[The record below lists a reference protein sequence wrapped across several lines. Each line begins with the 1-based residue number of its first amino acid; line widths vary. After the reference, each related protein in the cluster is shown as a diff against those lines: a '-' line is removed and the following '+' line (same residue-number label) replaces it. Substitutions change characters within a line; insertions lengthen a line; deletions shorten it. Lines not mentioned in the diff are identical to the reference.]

1 MSVDGDITGGGDKKG
16 GLALASSL
24 LKINDDDDYTQ
35 YENID
40 ETDLSSSSSFYTSS
54 SKNGQSSNNNSGDE
68 CEKIDNNNNNSNY
81 NSVDISNN
89 HDPFWIKKS
98 ATPVNNEEEFKD
110 HDDNISY
117 IINDNLITTI
127 MVHESEQ
134 ITSYDNG
141 NDSLKT
147 IKPSKNER
155 ILCDLNI
162 PLPGNNEY
170 IIFECKISKLNSAA
184 SKKLSRNN
192 FLILTKH
199 FLLSFKNGEKAAKLL
214 FDEITKDN
222 KSTPSSTT
230 ITNNNKLSE
239 NILFSLLTVFAI
251 TETLVPEPA
260 IRIDY
265 IISEKKTSYVTIVSL
280 TLQNHKQLLNVIRST
295 ISSIN
300 TIGPHLTKRQNNW
313 LVQKLNSL
321 QDLKNNKNQITFKV
335 LLQGI
340 TDENHT
346 NKVSAKKDVP
356 VFIALGKNNVY
367 LIPISLFDGS
377 STSSSHPSNEDS
389 TTKIE
394 FKFNRKIS
402 NQTLQYPLLLEEN
415 KPKEIDIKR
424 YQYPLLCLT
433 KIFADDRD
441 DKFQLSFKNG
451 TGLLT
456 RTLTIS
462 SLAYK
467 TIIQELKKAI
477 DSIIFWWP
485 NPTYQLIITEKIT
498 SSSNTFQ
505 EKSNNVKLSKD
516 DFERML
522 EAQCHAFKAN
532 RSRIAFRL
540 EHITDVD
547 SNDDSSDNLPF
558 RFTLLPPSNP
568 NSDLDSN
575 NLDFYFNSNNFKN
588 PLETTTTTD
597 PFFYSSAELMAIF
610 NSLKFHPLIYE
621 ISFKNIKFFELQI
634 QPNPLGHKLS
644 NMLGVVIYELLISI
658 PNLKKLDLSS
668 CEITSETVSSI
679 ANAIMVPVQQQQ
691 QQSSLQHLI
700 LSNNILT
707 KRGVESLANAI
718 KNHCIGFKEL
728 DLSNCK
734 LDSDGINKII
744 KALIKNQPEKL
755 EIFNLSN
762 NPNIQTSYLSDLLK
776 KTIFLKTLN
785 LRNSQAIFQLKTFG
799 DPIISTKTLGEY
811 SLTTLD
817 IGGIPLNKD
826 KYLEPLYLYIQ
837 SSAFDNLRSFSI
849 DHCKLDGEKLALIIS
864 YISTSPAIKHI
875 KVWAG
880 GNYLSRS
887 KTGCKELCNT
897 IRSNWTPPWLSLEDS
912 IWGTDPNKIGEILNA
927 FSKNK
932 VIKHLDLSYP
942 NFINDN
948 ENDSNDGDKNNK
960 SGNKHNNKTLSLTLS
975 STQKSSLCAKI
986 SCEFIG
992 KMLKDNTSIT
1002 SLNISGYS
1010 ERKWGP
1016 ALGSVLL
1023 FLENNYTL
1031 EILNI
1036 KGNAIS
1042 DPGAKT
1048 LSEALKNNDKLEV
1061 LNIDQNEVGID
1072 GYMSL
1077 HSLLTTNQNTSIKH
1091 FVYPIQDLKT
1101 HNESLDAKLLVHS
1114 PRELRFGASA
1124 IRLGQKISSEKQ
1136 KVDFRQLIDE
1146 IILAIKERCGN
1157 ADEENSTTIKSSS
1170 NTLNSSS

>member
-1 MSVDGDITGGGDKKG
+1 MSVDGDITGGG

-117 IINDNLITTI
+117 IINDNL
-127 MVHESEQ
+127 
-134 ITSYDNG
+134 N
-141 NDSLKT
+141 SLKT

-260 IRIDY
+260 MRIDY

-547 SNDDSSDNLPF
+547 SNDD
-558 RFTLLPPSNP
+558 
-568 NSDLDSN
+568 
-575 NLDFYFNSNNFKN
+575 K
-588 PLETTTTTD
+588 
-597 PFFYSSAELMAIF
+597 
-610 NSLKFHPLIYE
+610 
-621 ISFKNIKFFELQI
+621 
-634 QPNPLGHKLS
+634 
-644 NMLGVVIYELLISI
+644 
-658 PNLKKLDLSS
+658 
-668 CEITSETVSSI
+668 
-679 ANAIMVPVQQQQ
+679 
-691 QQSSLQHLI
+691 
-700 LSNNILT
+700 
-707 KRGVESLANAI
+707 
-718 KNHCIGFKEL
+718 L

-992 KMLKDNTSIT
+992 KML
-1002 SLNISGYS
+1002 
-1010 ERKWGP
+1010 
-1016 ALGSVLL
+1016 
-1023 FLENNYTL
+1023 
-1031 EILNI
+1031 
-1036 KGNAIS
+1036 
-1042 DPGAKT
+1042 
-1048 LSEALKNNDKLEV
+1048 
-1061 LNIDQNEVGID
+1061 
-1072 GYMSL
+1072 
-1077 HSLLTTNQNTSIKH
+1077 
-1091 FVYPIQDLKT
+1091 
-1101 HNESLDAKLLVHS
+1101 
-1114 PRELRFGASA
+1114 
-1124 IRLGQKISSEKQ
+1124 GQKISSEKQ

>member
-1 MSVDGDITGGGDKKG
+1 MSVDGDITGGG

-141 NDSLKT
+141 NGD
-147 IKPSKNER
+147 
-155 ILCDLNI
+155 
-162 PLPGNNEY
+162 
-170 IIFECKISKLNSAA
+170 
-184 SKKLSRNN
+184 
-192 FLILTKH
+192 
-199 FLLSFKNGEKAAKLL
+199 EKAAKLL

-260 IRIDY
+260 MRIDY

-588 PLETTTTTD
+588 PLETTTTT
-597 PFFYSSAELMAIF
+597 
-610 NSLKFHPLIYE
+610 
-621 ISFKNIKFFELQI
+621 
-634 QPNPLGHKLS
+634 
-644 NMLGVVIYELLISI
+644 
-658 PNLKKLDLSS
+658 
-668 CEITSETVSSI
+668 
-679 ANAIMVPVQQQQ
+679 
-691 QQSSLQHLI
+691 
-700 LSNNILT
+700 
-707 KRGVESLANAI
+707 
-718 KNHCIGFKEL
+718 
-728 DLSNCK
+728 
-734 LDSDGINKII
+734 
-744 KALIKNQPEKL
+744 
-755 EIFNLSN
+755 
-762 NPNIQTSYLSDLLK
+762 
-776 KTIFLKTLN
+776 
-785 LRNSQAIFQLKTFG
+785 
-799 DPIISTKTLGEY
+799 
-811 SLTTLD
+811 
-817 IGGIPLNKD
+817 
-826 KYLEPLYLYIQ
+826 
-837 SSAFDNLRSFSI
+837 
-849 DHCKLDGEKLALIIS
+849 
-864 YISTSPAIKHI
+864 
-875 KVWAG
+875 
-880 GNYLSRS
+880 
-887 KTGCKELCNT
+887 
-897 IRSNWTPPWLSLEDS
+897 
-912 IWGTDPNKIGEILNA
+912 
-927 FSKNK
+927 
-932 VIKHLDLSYP
+932 
-942 NFINDN
+942 
-948 ENDSNDGDKNNK
+948 
-960 SGNKHNNKTLSLTLS
+960 
-975 STQKSSLCAKI
+975 
-986 SCEFIG
+986 
-992 KMLKDNTSIT
+992 
-1002 SLNISGYS
+1002 
-1010 ERKWGP
+1010 
-1016 ALGSVLL
+1016 
-1023 FLENNYTL
+1023 
-1031 EILNI
+1031 
-1036 KGNAIS
+1036 
-1042 DPGAKT
+1042 
-1048 LSEALKNNDKLEV
+1048 
-1061 LNIDQNEVGID
+1061 
-1072 GYMSL
+1072 
-1077 HSLLTTNQNTSIKH
+1077 
-1091 FVYPIQDLKT
+1091 
-1101 HNESLDAKLLVHS
+1101 
-1114 PRELRFGASA
+1114 
-1124 IRLGQKISSEKQ
+1124 
-1136 KVDFRQLIDE
+1136 
-1146 IILAIKERCGN
+1146 
-1157 ADEENSTTIKSSS
+1157 
-1170 NTLNSSS
+1170 

>member
-1 MSVDGDITGGGDKKG
+1 MSVDGDITGGT
-16 GLALASSL
+16 SSL
-24 LKINDDDDYTQ
+24 LKINDNDDYTQ

-54 SKNGQSSNNNSGDE
+54 SKNGQSSNNNS
-68 CEKIDNNNNNSNY
+68 
-81 NSVDISNN
+81 DISNN
-89 HDPFWIKKS
+89 HDPYWIKKS
-98 ATPVNNEEEFKD
+98 ATPVNNEEEFRD
-110 HDDNISY
+110 HDDNINY
-117 IINDNLITTI
+117 IISDNLITTI
-127 MVHESEQ
+127 TVHESEQ

-141 NDSLKT
+141 NGD
-147 IKPSKNER
+147 
-155 ILCDLNI
+155 
-162 PLPGNNEY
+162 
-170 IIFECKISKLNSAA
+170 
-184 SKKLSRNN
+184 
-192 FLILTKH
+192 
-199 FLLSFKNGEKAAKLL
+199 EKAAKLL

-222 KSTPSSTT
+222 KSTPPSTT

-251 TETLVPEPA
+251 TETLDPEPA

-265 IISEKKTSYVTIVSL
+265 IISEKKTSYVIIVSL

-321 QDLKNNKNQITFKV
+321 QDLTNNKNPITFKV

-367 LIPISLFDGS
+367 LMPISLFDGS

-394 FKFNRKIS
+394 FKFNRKMS
-402 NQTLQYPLLLEEN
+402 NHTLQYPLLLEEN

-462 SLAYK
+462 SLAYR
-467 TIIQELKKAI
+467 TIIRELKKAI

-485 NPTYQLIITEKIT
+485 NPTYQLIITQKIT
-498 SSSNTFQ
+498 SSSITFQ
-505 EKSNNVKLSKD
+505 EKSNNGKLSKD

-558 RFTLLPPSNP
+558 RFT
-568 NSDLDSN
+568 
-575 NLDFYFNSNNFKN
+575 F
-588 PLETTTTTD
+588 
-597 PFFYSSAELMAIF
+597 SAELMAIF

-679 ANAIMVPVQQQQ
+679 ANAIMAPVQQQQ

-744 KALIKNQPEKL
+744 KALMKNQPEKL

-912 IWGTDPNKIGEILNA
+912 IWGTDPNKI
-927 FSKNK
+927 
-932 VIKHLDLSYP
+932 
-942 NFINDN
+942 
-948 ENDSNDGDKNNK
+948 
-960 SGNKHNNKTLSLTLS
+960 
-975 STQKSSLCAKI
+975 
-986 SCEFIG
+986 
-992 KMLKDNTSIT
+992 DNTSIT

-1077 HSLLTTNQNTSIKH
+1077 HNLLTTNQNTSIKH

-1146 IILAIKERCGN
+1146 IILAVKERCGN
-1157 ADEENSTTIKSSS
+1157 ADEENSTAIKSS
-1170 NTLNSSS
+1170 